1 MKRAVTKMLL
11 LGLSVSLLL
20 SGSAV
25 YAQTADD
32 EEAARKFL
40 ERVRAEEE
48 IRRQDRIRTAAYYF
62 ESGKKS
68 YEARRFEDAERELEA
83 ALAANPQHAEAKK
96 LLEKTQSILGK
107 GEGGDSMLSRER
119 ERELVQLGHQQARML
134 RAVVNAKQFIRNKD
148 YANALT
154 RLDEA
159 RNLAKVL
166 STRLDVS
173 VPQAEIEQL
182 AAQAGKEQAEAAA
195 LAEQRKREQAKEIEM
210 EDSRKDADLQNRRFE
225 ALFDRAK
232 ANYQD
237 KRYVDALRM
246 AKELLKLDPRNAEVL
261 AFRDMCYS
269 EQTVSDRAEYERNQ
283 EVETAAT
290 WLQVR
295 TQSIPYTSPYPVYPD
310 NWEEIKKRTAGI
322 EIEQGG
328 AEDAE
333 WKRPLEQALE
343 KPISF
348 DFIATPLD
356 DVVAFL
362 RTMMKVNIVVDRKA
376 VEGRDLDVTLKQ
388 QDVKFKNAL
397 DWIVRLL
404 EMNYTLQD
412 GAIFISTTERIGA
425 TKKTATKFYDVTDL
439 TLEIRDFK
447 PNLAA
452 ISNQTSTDDTIADIF
467 SEDATGTDQ
476 EKDRFTGD
484 SLVEFIKWVIA
495 PGTWDEGPGGGGDEF
510 VF

>member
-83 ALAANPQHAEAKK
+83 ALAANPRHAEAKK

-195 LAEQRKREQAKEIEM
+195 LAEKERREMAE
-210 EDSRKDADLQNRRFE
+210 RVAGRGARVPRHVLQ
-225 ALFDRAK
+225 
-232 ANYQD
+232 
-237 KRYVDALRM
+237 
-246 AKELLKLDPRNAEVL
+246 
-261 AFRDMCYS
+261 
-269 EQTVSDRAEYERNQ
+269 
-283 EVETAAT
+283 
-290 WLQVR
+290 
-295 TQSIPYTSPYPVYPD
+295 
-310 NWEEIKKRTAGI
+310 
-322 EIEQGG
+322 
-328 AEDAE
+328 
-333 WKRPLEQALE
+333 
-343 KPISF
+343 
-348 DFIATPLD
+348 
-356 DVVAFL
+356 
-362 RTMMKVNIVVDRKA
+362 
-376 VEGRDLDVTLKQ
+376 
-388 QDVKFKNAL
+388 
-397 DWIVRLL
+397 
-404 EMNYTLQD
+404 
-412 GAIFISTTERIGA
+412 
-425 TKKTATKFYDVTDL
+425 
-439 TLEIRDFK
+439 
-447 PNLAA
+447 
-452 ISNQTSTDDTIADIF
+452 
-467 SEDATGTDQ
+467 
-476 EKDRFTGD
+476 
-484 SLVEFIKWVIA
+484 
-495 PGTWDEGPGGGGDEF
+495 
-510 VF
+510 